1 MHKIF
6 VSRDNGNFYF
16 SLEGIVL
23 DKVTT
28 DDYDKMLDLFN
39 LPIKIGDEKI
49 KYSEAFKKL
58 QPDKYK
64 IDYSCYKTD
73 LIIELMNQYNSL
85 TEGEFVFN
93 GERFGIEYTSI

>member
-1 MHKIF
+1 MYKIF

-28 DDYDKMLDLFN
+28 DDYDNMLDLFN
-39 LPIKIGDEKI
+39 LPIKINDEKV
-49 KYSEAFKKL
+49 KYSEVFKKL

-64 IDYSCYKTD
+64 IDYSRYKTD
-73 LIIELMNQYNSL
+73 LIIELMNQNDSL